1 MWEAVKPN
9 LLRDQ
14 DLQRFLP
21 AGLGI
26 SPLGLQLSTGGAG
39 CGASRG
45 LSSAGPQPSACEQDI
60 GPGCCFSLDPGT
72 GAAQGDR
79 LSERSCAGIHLDAW
93 ILLEAG
99 IPFSHG
105 GSIEICWSNLATE
118 LPSAYRWGR
127 GSQWLHLHIKARA
140 IWTRIPRAQTLLW
153 LLQGGAR
160 IHPVPLLG
168 SVLCL
173 SACSKTGDKSPAS
186 SGTQRKGGPTA
197 ELSIGVH
204 FQPHT
209 SPPKVKLPSE
219 RGGRAFP
226 SAQPQQWS
234 HPLGQQHMGAWIC
247 SFSSLRVAVG
257 LGEAAAQLGQ
267 LPAHRPRMKQS
278 WAQLGA
284 AARPGIEGY
293 RDGINAPLG
302 GPEGSLEV
310 WQSPAERGGCH

>member
-1 MWEAVKPN
+1 M
-9 LLRDQ
+9 
-14 DLQRFLP
+14 
-21 AGLGI
+21 
-26 SPLGLQLSTGGAG
+26 
-39 CGASRG
+39 
-45 LSSAGPQPSACEQDI
+45 
-60 GPGCCFSLDPGT
+60 
-72 GAAQGDR
+72 
-79 LSERSCAGIHLDAW
+79 
-93 ILLEAG
+93 
-99 IPFSHG
+99 
-105 GSIEICWSNLATE
+105 
-118 LPSAYRWGR
+118 
-127 GSQWLHLHIKARA
+127 
-140 IWTRIPRAQTLLW
+140 
-153 LLQGGAR
+153 
-160 IHPVPLLG
+160 PLLG
-168 SVLCL
+168 SVLCF
-173 SACSKTGDKSPAS
+173 STCSKTGDKSPAS

-267 LPAHRPRMKQS
+267 LPAHCPRMKQS

>member
-105 GSIEICWSNLATE
+105 GSIEICWSNLAAE

-140 IWTRIPRAQTLLW
+140 IWTGLPRAQTLLW
-153 LLQGGAR
+153 LLQGGSDPSCASPWIR
-160 IHPVPLLG
+160 
-168 SVLCL
+168 SVLLHVLKNWGQISCL
-173 SACSKTGDKSPAS
+173 IRYP
-186 SGTQRKGGPTA
+186 
-197 ELSIGVH
+197 E
-204 FQPHT
+204 
-209 SPPKVKLPSE
+209 E
-219 RGGRAFP
+219 GRP
-226 SAQPQQWS
+226 DS
-234 HPLGQQHMGAWIC
+234 
-247 SFSSLRVAVG
+247 
-257 LGEAAAQLGQ
+257 
-267 LPAHRPRMKQS
+267 
-278 WAQLGA
+278 
-284 AARPGIEGY
+284 
-293 RDGINAPLG
+293 
-302 GPEGSLEV
+302 
-310 WQSPAERGGCH
+310 